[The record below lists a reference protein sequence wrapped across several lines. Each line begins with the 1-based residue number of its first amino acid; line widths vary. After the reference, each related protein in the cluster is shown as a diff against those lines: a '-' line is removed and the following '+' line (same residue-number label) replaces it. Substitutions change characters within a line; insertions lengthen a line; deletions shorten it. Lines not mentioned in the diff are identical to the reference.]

1 MLDGLQKVLGND
13 AGWNE
18 QGSWSQVGWAKQRQ
32 EGHHPFPGKNMIA
45 LNLLSVSSLF
55 DDTAISTI
63 IRYRRSWR
71 GLLESCQS
79 VRHWACEDLAG
90 SPSSSLTRS
99 KTWVLYIIPLFTN
112 NWNFDFFFKPAFVR
126 KRSEMKLLSLCRTS
140 SQPGKKETLSK
151 HNQLM
156 NFRTVYLG
164 IRGSGSTNHH
174 VLCSLFNRLRVML
187 ARKPAKTYISLA
199 QVWSLLQY

>member
-32 EGHHPFPGKNMIA
+32 EGYHPFPGKNMIA
-45 LNLLSVSSLF
+45 FNFLSGSSLF
-55 DDTAISTI
+55 YDMAISTI

-71 GLLESCQS
+71 GLLESCRS

-99 KTWVLYIIPLFTN
+99 KTWVVYIILLFTKE
-112 NWNFDFFFKPAFVR
+112 F
-126 KRSEMKLLSLCRTS
+126 
-140 SQPGKKETLSK
+140 ETLIFSL
-151 HNQLM
+151 NLP
-156 NFRTVYLG
+156 L
-164 IRGSGSTNHH
+164 SGSSPKWN
-174 VLCSLFNRLRVML
+174 CSACAKLPASQVKK
-187 ARKPAKTYISLA
+187 KPWICRSKIS
-199 QVWSLLQY
+199 